1 MAERSD
7 IPVENAGDGSKHVNP
22 LTTQDEAAAASFPPP
37 PRKRTFS
44 NTSETLATATGRLR
58 SASQRILEANVPVG
72 MWSATGT
79 VVAQAPTP
87 ADIRRG
93 SMGEG
98 DKTRKMIQK
107 GYSGGGGQL
116 GSEAVAEEK
125 AIESHHSTRQTRNT
139 DDDIAVATEDNDGF
153 PFNIFGRPE
162 LENQSYVP
170 GQRASV
176 YNQRVPK
183 LAVRRKDSP
192 ASEVFQD
199 AVELQPATG
208 STVTKETPV
217 ESFPEVE
224 QDSDLDDLD
233 PKLKR
238 KSKNIDMMLGRKPG
252 KPDDSGEERKSYDST
267 AAIKPV
273 PNREGIYPNGY
284 SFPQPKPWTT
294 ATRIGFMAFLRF
306 TFTPL
311 GFLIV
316 LYGLNVVAWG
326 GMLFLLLCNASPVMC
341 HLGNGLNDCNNIDS
355 PRRVWVEIDS
365 QILNA
370 LFCVTGFGL
379 IPWRFRD
386 LFYWIKWRI
395 GKKEDSLRRLAGYHK
410 GWFRLPNSDRLP
422 VKDFRESTLTE
433 DITNPALPLPLKKTP
448 TSPLTGARAPATAF
462 WKLDFVIWAFV
473 WNTFLQAVL
482 SGFMWGLNRYD
493 RPSWSTGLFVAMA
506 CMVAAGGGLVQ
517 FLEGKKI
524 KGVEGVPLE
533 VHQEYQD
540 VEAGI
545 MGKERGSGEKR
556 RK

>member
-7 IPVENAGDGSKHVNP
+7 TPTENAGDTLKHVEP
-22 LTTQDEAAAASFPPP
+22 ITTQDQAAVAGSPSSSSS
-37 PRKRTFS
+37 RKRNFS

-93 SMGEG
+93 SVGEG
-98 DKTRKMIQK
+98 DKIRKTITK
-107 GYSGGGGQL
+107 GYSGGQL

-125 AIESHHSTRQTRNT
+125 AINGHRSTRQTRDT

-153 PFNIFGRPE
+153 PSNIFGRPE

-183 LAVRRKDSP
+183 LAIRRKDSP

-199 AVELQPATG
+199 AVESQPATE
-208 STVTKETPV
+208 STMTKETPV
-217 ESFPEVE
+217 ESFPETE

-233 PKLKR
+233 PKPKR
-238 KSKNIDMMLGRKPG
+238 RSKNIDMMLGRTPG
-252 KPDDSGEERKSYDST
+252 KPDDSTETKSYESI

-273 PNREGIYPNGY
+273 PNEEGIYPNGY

-294 ATRIGFMAFLRF
+294 ATRIGFMAFVRF

-326 GMLFLLLCNASPVMC
+326 GMLFLLLCNASPAMC
-341 HLGNGLNDCNNIDS
+341 RLGDGSYDCNNIDS

-386 LFYWIKWRI
+386 LFYWIKWRV
-395 GKKEDSLRRLAGYHK
+395 GKKEDSLRKLAGYHN

-422 VKDFRESTLTE
+422 VRDFRKSILAE
-433 DITNPALPLPLKKTP
+433 DLTNPALPLPLQKTP
-448 TSPLTGARAPATAF
+448 SSPLTGARAPATAF

-506 CMVAAGGGLVQ
+506 CIVAACGGVIQ
-517 FLEGKKI
+517 FTEGKKI
-524 KGVEGVPLE
+524 KKVEGVPLE

-545 MGKERGSGEKR
+545 MGKKA
-556 RK
+556 